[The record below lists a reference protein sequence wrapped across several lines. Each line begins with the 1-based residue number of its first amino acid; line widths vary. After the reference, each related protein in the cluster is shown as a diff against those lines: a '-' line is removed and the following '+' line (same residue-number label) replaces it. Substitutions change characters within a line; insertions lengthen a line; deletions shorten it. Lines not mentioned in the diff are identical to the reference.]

1 MTQILTIK
9 KFLIITSTQVVLT
22 QKKKKK
28 NIYIYIYI
36 YTSFLNIF
44 SIFIVFMI
52 GQLHIIFLEFSITI
66 KCKEL
71 LLMSLYKN
79 IHLSYHLFN

>member
-22 QKKKKK
+22 QKKKK

-36 YTSFLNIF
+36 YIFFLNF
-44 SIFIVFMI
+44 FYIFIIFMI

>member
-22 QKKKKK
+22 QKKKK